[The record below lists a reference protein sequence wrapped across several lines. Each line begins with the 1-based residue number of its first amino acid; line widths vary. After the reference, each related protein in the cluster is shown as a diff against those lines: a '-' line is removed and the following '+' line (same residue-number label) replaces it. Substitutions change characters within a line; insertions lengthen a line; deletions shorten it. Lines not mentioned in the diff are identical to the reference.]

1 MTSHDPASAT
11 SARHPHRFAVRSR
24 AQTVAIW
31 SLRVILALGFGAT
44 GLMKFGGA
52 SAMVTM
58 FDQIGVGQSLR
69 YLIGSLELAAA
80 IGVLIPVLS
89 GIAALGLTA
98 LMIGAAVTNITVLHT
113 NPLTPVVFLV
123 ISVPVAVSQWPQTRA
138 AARIILH
145 RN

>member
-1 MTSHDPASAT
+1 M
-11 SARHPHRFAVRSR
+11 
-24 AQTVAIW
+24 
-31 SLRVILALGFGAT
+31 ILALGFGAT